1 MSPGVRNGFGVK
13 DSSLALPGLC
23 YGFLTKAD
31 QADFSVALHFPLWSL
46 SLCPLAQGQQRAPP
60 FFPSSFTSLSLKPLW
75 RNDQASVLTLPHEP
89 LTAASHLC
97 LVSIKLNLWSD
108 LVLASK
114 QPRVRN
120 TVWEEM
126 VKTILS
132 LALRRPD
139 LYLLKNCRLKD
150 LAKSNNSCS
159 FLRVTESENP
169 KEKSEFF
176 PCWRSWLMA
185 RHRRPSGVVMK
196 GKWVWTGWLNKWCS
210 TAGSFPIL
218 LRNHLSISMWHVSIY
233 I

>member
-1 MSPGVRNGFGVK
+1 MVFVFVPIGSGTAESTSIFSLFLHKSSPKTTMKKWPGQCAYTATRAT
-13 DSSLALPGLC
+13 DSC
-23 YGFLTKAD
+23 
-31 QADFSVALHFPLWSL
+31 FS
-46 SLCPLAQGQQRAPP
+46 
-60 FFPSSFTSLSLKPLW
+60 
-75 RNDQASVLTLPHEP
+75 SV
-89 LTAASHLC
+89 C
-97 LVSIKLNLWSD
+97 LISINLNLWSD

-126 VKTILS
+126 VKTIPS

-139 LYLLKNCRLKD
+139 LYLLKNCRLID

-185 RHRRPSGVVMK
+185 KHRRSSGVVMK
-196 GKWVWTGWLNKWCS
+196 AKWVWTGWLNKWCS

-218 LRNHLSISMWHVSIY
+218 LRNRLCI
-233 I
+233 